1 LSWLR
6 AAADWYAV
14 EDIGDQVTAECSAST
29 NPGEQEEHAMLW
41 ISGNWQLLGTVAGK
55 AVLMYATALVGLR
68 LGERRTLAEWG
79 IIDFVPAV
87 AIGAIVGR
95 TAIASTQSFLTG
107 GVALVTL
114 IAAHQLASR
123 LRHHSVLGT
132 LLEHRVRVLLAHG
145 RVHHLQ
151 LRRCGLTEND
161 LFAQL
166 RQKGI
171 LQLKDIRYVLYE
183 ATGGLTIVHEN
194 DDPQADLLQAALHHA
209 LGLDR
214 QQP

>member
-1 LSWLR
+1 
-6 AAADWYAV
+6 
-14 EDIGDQVTAECSAST
+14 
-29 NPGEQEEHAMLW
+29 MLW
-41 ISGNWQLLGTVAGK
+41 ISGHWQLLGTVAGK
-55 AVLMYATALVGLR
+55 AVLMYATALIGLR
-68 LGERRTLAEWG
+68 LGERRVLAEWA
-79 IIDFVPAV
+79 IIDFVTAV
-87 AIGAIVGR
+87 AVGAIVGR

-107 GVALVTL
+107 DAALVTL

-123 LRHHSVLGT
+123 LRLNPVLSA
-132 LLEHRVRVLLAHG
+132 LLEHRVRVLIEHG
-145 RVHHLQ
+145 RVHHQQ
-151 LRRCGLTEND
+151 LHYCGLTEND

-171 LQLKDIRYVLYE
+171 LHLKGIRYVLYE

-194 DDPQADLLQAALHHA
+194 DDPEAALLQAGLHHA